1 MRGFEQHSKRLVGL
15 SPQTIDESDCK
26 STFVGHGSNI
36 AGSMKDA
43 DNDDF
48 VGARKI
54 IDRVFLIEDHTQI
67 VCEMGTGSTGEW
79 ELQCLSESGFG
90 AGEKISGE

>member
-1 MRGFEQHSKRLVGL
+1 
-15 SPQTIDESDCK
+15 
-26 STFVGHGSNI
+26 
-36 AGSMKDA
+36 MKDA

-54 IDRVFLIEDHTQI
+54 TRKS
-67 VCEMGTGSTGEW
+67 CASSTRER